1 MATSLKIA
9 ERSAHG
15 KRAAR
20 KLRHDGFVPGVI
32 YGGDR
37 GPVLVEIAAKE
48 LKIECESAAF
58 FGHAIEMKLESII
71 EKFIPKQVDL
81 HPVTGIPI
89 HVDFQR
95 ITKDSRVKVSISIEF
110 TNEDKAP
117 GIKKGGVIN
126 FIVHRLECYC
136 SPESIPERLL
146 VDLTGKEIGD
156 SILLMEIALPDGVAP
171 VHQER
176 DSVIAT
182 IAGARV
188 SSGDEDDSATTEDAA
203 EGSTE

>member
-1 MATSLKIA
+1 MATSLKIV

-32 YGGDR
+32 YGGDK
-37 GPVLVEIAAKE
+37 GPLLVEIAAKE

-58 FGHAIEMKLESII
+58 FGHAIEMKCGSGI

-81 HPVTGIPI
+81 HPVTGTPI

-95 ITKDSRVKVSISIEF
+95 ITKDSQVKVNISIEF
-110 TNEDKAP
+110 INEDRAP

-136 SPESIPERLL
+136 APDSIPEKLI
-146 VDLTGKEIGD
+146 VDLADKEIGD
-156 SILLMEIALPDGVAP
+156 SILLAEVDLPAGVSP
-171 VHQER
+171 VHPER
-176 DSVIAT
+176 DSVVAT

-188 SSGDEDDSATTEDAA
+188 GSADDESTAADGASDGAA
-203 EGSTE
+203 E